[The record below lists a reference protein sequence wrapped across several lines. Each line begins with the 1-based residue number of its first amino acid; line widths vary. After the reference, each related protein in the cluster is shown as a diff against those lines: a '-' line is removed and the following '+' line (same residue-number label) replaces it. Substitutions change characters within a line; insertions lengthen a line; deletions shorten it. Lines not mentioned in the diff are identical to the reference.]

1 MKKAREGKIPVVK
14 RLNGKRIMQ
23 CMDCGRFFLRSRYSL
38 RFFCPQCGSIRIK
51 EEGRLVG

>member
-1 MKKAREGKIPVVK
+1 MKKAREG
-14 RLNGKRIMQ
+14 
-23 CMDCGRFFLRSRYSL
+23 FLRSRYSL